1 MAAKLL
7 IEQQSGVDSP
17 DVSLRLTAQPVG
29 APLKPPLKLMN
40 RESQVRSVAVLL
52 FVLTVAAVIF
62 AGLNFNA
69 EWKFLVPD
77 DGVWWVENGGRLTA
91 DRVDPNG
98 PGAKSGIK
106 PGDQLVSINGQD
118 VQNMSGLERQLY
130 RNGVWSK
137 ASYSLL
143 RQAVPLDSSVI
154 LAPAERSLNNWL
166 RLIALIYLGIGLYVL
181 LRRWTAPGSTHFY
194 IFCLVSFVAYSFKYT
209 GKLNDFDWTIYW
221 GNIAAGVLQPAL
233 FLHFV
238 LTFPEKRQ
246 IVRKHPWLL
255 ALVYVPAAVLL
266 AAHVTAMQW
275 LQASER
281 LRWNLDRM
289 EMSYG
294 SLFFL
299 AAAVLLWDSYRRAG
313 TTILRQQLKWVT
325 RGTIL
330 AIVPYTIFY
339 VIPYLMG
346 SLPGPTMK
354 VSALSLALLPL
365 TFGYAIF
372 RYRLMD
378 VDLIFK
384 RGVVYTLAAAIVVG
398 LYFALVAGVA
408 LLVHNWRPNSG
419 SMGLV
424 LAVVVTALLFD
435 PVRKWIQDHIDQ
447 FFYRTSYDYRRTL
460 LEFGRELGAET
471 NLNTLLS
478 SLIDR
483 LSRTLAVDRMAIFL
497 ASDGAG
503 QSQAGQSKETPGE
516 FALAKSFGLS
526 APGNVDLSFLSAPRP
541 EQAGHLFFEN
551 THQVP
556 RETPEAQ
563 QSIARLDLNYYI
575 PCHAQQKT
583 IAVLGL
589 GKTMQ
594 GDFLSSEDMELLETL
609 GGYLGIAIQNS
620 QLYASLQQKVAEYER
635 LKDFNENIV
644 ESINVGV
651 MALDMED
658 RIESWNA
665 QMEVMYA
672 LPRWQ
677 TLTQPLKAIFPAEFV
692 EEFDRMRQDAGI
704 RNLYKFR
711 MKTPAGEVRTVN
723 VAIAP
728 LVTRKFQVIGR
739 LIIMDDITERVDLE
753 VQLSQAD
760 KLSSIGL
767 LAAGVAH
774 EVNTPLAVI
783 SSYTQM
789 LSKQLQGDPQKSG
802 LLEKITRQTF
812 RASEIVNNLLNFSRT
827 SGSEIGD
834 VDVNKVIAD
843 TLALLDH
850 QFKIAKVEVQ
860 NALTPHLPAIQG
872 NAGRL
877 QQVFLNL
884 FLNAKDAM
892 PGGGTL
898 RVSTLNGE
906 SVSVCVSDTGTGIA
920 PENIQRIYDPF
931 FTTKTSPREGQA
943 RGTGLG
949 LSVTYGIIQ
958 EHAGKIR
965 VESHPGAGTTFTL
978 DFPLSKKAVPSKAE
992 YV

>member
-1 MAAKLL
+1 
-7 IEQQSGVDSP
+7 
-17 DVSLRLTAQPVG
+17 
-29 APLKPPLKLMN
+29 MN
-40 RESQVRSVAVLL
+40 RESQVRFVAVLL
-52 FVLTVAAVIF
+52 FLLTVAAVVF
-62 AGLNFNA
+62 AGFNFDS
-69 EWKFLVPD
+69 EWRVSVPD
-77 DGVWWVENGGRLTA
+77 DGVWWIEQGGRLTA
-91 DRVDPNG
+91 DRVDPSG

-106 PGDQLVSINGQD
+106 PGDQLVSVDGQE
-118 VQNMSGLERQLY
+118 VQSLSGLERQLY
-130 RNGVWSK
+130 RTGVWSK

-143 RQAVPLDSSVI
+143 RQSVPLDSSVI
-154 LAPAERSLNNWL
+154 LVPADHSLNNWL

-181 LRRWTAPGSTHFY
+181 LRRWTAPGSMHFY

-209 GKLNDFDWTIYW
+209 GKLNDFDWSIYW

-238 LTFPEKRQ
+238 LTFPEKREV
-246 IVRKHPWLL
+246 VRRYPWLL
-255 ALVYVPAAVLL
+255 ALVYLPGAVLL
-266 AAHVTAMQW
+266 ATHVGAMQW

-281 LRWNLDRM
+281 LRWNLDRL

-294 SLFFL
+294 SLFFV
-299 AAAVLLWDSYRRAG
+299 AAAIVLWYSYRHAS

-330 AIVPYTIFY
+330 AIIPYTLFY
-339 VIPYLMG
+339 VVPYLMG
-346 SLPGPTMK
+346 SLPGATMK

-398 LYFALVAGVA
+398 LYFGLVAGVA
-408 LLVHNWRPNSG
+408 ELVHMRQPSSG
-419 SMGLV
+419 PVGLI

-435 PVRKWIQDHIDQ
+435 PVRKWIQDRIDQ
-447 FFYRTSYDYRRTL
+447 FFYRTRYDYRRTL
-460 LEFGRELGAET
+460 LEFGRELSSET
-471 NLNTLLS
+471 DLDALLS
-478 SLIDR
+478 LLMDR
-483 LSRTLAVDRMAIFL
+483 LSRTLAVDHIAIFL
-497 ASDGAG
+497 ASEKTE
-503 QSQAGQSKETPGE
+503 Q
-516 FALAKSFGLS
+516 FVLAKSYGWS
-526 APGNVDLSFLSAPRP
+526 ASGNLDLSFLSAPRP
-541 EQAGHLFFEN
+541 EHAGHLFFEN
-551 THQVP
+551 THLVP
-556 RETPEAQ
+556 RETPGAQ

-583 IAVLGL
+583 VAVLGL
-589 GKTMQ
+589 GKTTQ

-609 GGYLGIAIQNS
+609 GGYLGVAIQNS
-620 QLYASLQQKVAEYER
+620 QLYASLQQKAAEYER

-672 LPRWQ
+672 VPRWQ
-677 TLTQPLKAIFPAEFV
+677 TLTQPLKAIFPADFV
-692 EEFDRMRQDAGI
+692 EEFARVGQDAGI

-711 MKTPAGEVRTVN
+711 LKTPAGEVRTVN

-753 VQLSQAD
+753 AQLSQAD

-789 LSKQLQGDPQKSG
+789 LGKQLQGDPQKSG

-843 TLALLDH
+843 TLALLEH
-850 QFKIAKVEVQ
+850 QFKMAKVEVQ
-860 NALTPHLPAIQG
+860 NALAPALPAIQG
-872 NAGRL
+872 NPGRL

-898 RVSTLNGE
+898 RVATMNGE

-920 PENIQRIYDPF
+920 PEHIQRIYDPF

-978 DFPLSKKAVPSKAE
+978 DFPLSRKAIHV
-992 YV
+992 